1 MHGEIIAEC
10 LHSIRSCLMNN
21 HERLLISNNRGQ
33 VSVNALERSQFCM
46 AFSRIYHG
54 MSLVSYKSR
63 KKKASWKALN
73 LIVKKKNRQRE
84 KCRGKRFII
93 ATCIFL
99 FCFAAGCFRMS
110 SWKVTACLLMR
121 DLEKQNP
128 SPSLFFPLNAF
139 TEKHFVK

>member
-1 MHGEIIAEC
+1 
-10 LHSIRSCLMNN
+10 MNN

-73 LIVKKKNRQRE
+73 LIVKKKKQTKREMQR
-84 KCRGKRFII
+84 KTVYHRDVYFSV
-93 ATCIFL
+93 L
-99 FCFAAGCFRMS
+99 FCGR
-110 SWKVTACLLMR
+110 LL
-121 DLEKQNP
+121 
-128 SPSLFFPLNAF
+128 
-139 TEKHFVK
+139 

>member
-1 MHGEIIAEC
+1 
-10 LHSIRSCLMNN
+10 MNN

-73 LIVKKKNRQRE
+73 LIVKKNRQRE
-84 KCRGKRFII
+84 MQRKTVYHRDLCFSV
-93 ATCIFL
+93 L
-99 FCFAAGCFRMS
+99 FCS
-110 SWKVTACLLMR
+110 TLL
-121 DLEKQNP
+121 
-128 SPSLFFPLNAF
+128 
-139 TEKHFVK
+139 

>member
-1 MHGEIIAEC
+1 
-10 LHSIRSCLMNN
+10 MNN

-73 LIVKKKNRQRE
+73 LIVKKKQT
-84 KCRGKRFII
+84 KRNAEENGLSSRLVF
-93 ATCIFL
+93 
-99 FCFAAGCFRMS
+99 FCFVLQHVA
-110 SWKVTACLLMR
+110 
-121 DLEKQNP
+121 LE
-128 SPSLFFPLNAF
+128 
-139 TEKHFVK
+139 

>member
-1 MHGEIIAEC
+1 
-10 LHSIRSCLMNN
+10 MNN

-73 LIVKKKNRQRE
+73 LIVKKKTDKERNAEENGLSSRLV
-84 KCRGKRFII
+84 F
-93 ATCIFL
+93 
-99 FCFAAGCFRMS
+99 FCFVLRQVA
-110 SWKVTACLLMR
+110 
-121 DLEKQNP
+121 LE
-128 SPSLFFPLNAF
+128 
-139 TEKHFVK
+139 